1 MESQSISLIKEDIA
15 FLDRPMI
22 GCVLVLVLW
31 GIVCIYSAGAGSLGQ
46 GGELAVKQ
54 TLWLFLGC
62 LALIVVMIA
71 GHNRLLDAAYFIYGL
86 TLLILLFTPFL
97 APKVKGAQSW
107 IPIAGFRFQPS
118 ELAKISLILMMSK
131 FLSRYPPLTFRT
143 FLAGL
148 GVMAVPV
155 LLVLL
160 QPDAGSALVYVVI
173 SLGMLLAAGAPLRY
187 LGGLIGAGAAFL
199 PFVILFGLREYQ
211 RMRLLVFIDPMRDP
225 LGAGY
230 NVIQSRIA
238 VGSGGFWGK
247 GFMMGMQSKLRFL
260 PEPHTDFIFSVC
272 SEEFGFVGDVLLL
285 ILFAVLF
292 CRIIGAGARSRDPR
306 CRIFVAGVAM
316 WIWVQ
321 MFESIGMSIGL
332 MPVTG
337 LPLPFLS
344 YGGSALLS
352 LFIVLGLVESI
363 YIENN
368 KFRSVIHALS

>member
-1 MESQSISLIKEDIA
+1 MEASRISLFKEDVA
-15 FLDRPMI
+15 ALDRPMML
-22 GCVLVLVLW
+22 CVLALVLW
-31 GIVCIYSAGAGSLGQ
+31 GIFCIYSAGAGSLGQ
-46 GGELAVKQ
+46 GWELALRQ
-54 TLWLFLGC
+54 TLWMALSCF
-62 LALIVVMIA
+62 ALIAALAA
-71 GHNRLLDAAYFIYGL
+71 GHNRLLDAAYLVYGL
-86 TLLILLFTPFL
+86 TLVLLLLTPFL
-97 APKVKGAQSW
+97 APRVKGAQSW

-118 ELAKISLILMMSK
+118 EFAKISLILMMSK
-131 FLSRYPPLTFRT
+131 FLSRYPPLTFRA

-155 LLVLL
+155 LFVLL

-187 LGGLIGAGAAFL
+187 LGGIIGAGAALL
-199 PFVILFGLREYQ
+199 PFVFLFGLKEYQ

-272 SEEFGFVGDVLLL
+272 SEEFGFIGDTMLL
-285 ILFAVLF
+285 ILFAILF
-292 CRIIGAGARSRDPR
+292 CRVIGAGARSRDRR
-306 CRIFVAGVAM
+306 CKIFVAGVAM
-316 WIWVQ
+316 WIWFQ

-352 LFIVLGLVESI
+352 LFIALGIVESI
-363 YIENN
+363 YIENS
-368 KFRSVIHALS
+368 KFRSVVHVLS

>member
-1 MESQSISLIKEDIA
+1 MEAPHISQFKEDVTS
-15 FLDRPMI
+15 LDRPMLL
-22 GCVLVLVLW
+22 CVLTLVLW
-31 GIVCIYSAGAGSLGQ
+31 GVFCIYSAGAGHQGQ
-46 GGELAVKQ
+46 G
-54 TLWLFLGC
+54 WD
-62 LALIVVMIA
+62 LALKQALWMILSGCAMMAVLTA
-71 GHNRLLDAAYFIYGL
+71 GHNQLLDSAYLIYGL
-86 TLLILLFTPFL
+86 TLLLLLFTPLL
-97 APKVKGAQSW
+97 APRVKGAQSW

-118 ELAKISLILMMSK
+118 EFAKISIILMMSK
-131 FLSRYPPLTFRT
+131 FLSRHPPLNFKA

-148 GVMAVPV
+148 GVMSVPV

-187 LGGLIGAGAAFL
+187 LFGVIGTGAVLL

-238 VGSGGFWGK
+238 VGSGGFLGK

-272 SEEFGFVGDVLLL
+272 SEEFGFIGNGLML

-292 CRIIGAGARSRDPR
+292 CRIIGAGARSRDRR
-306 CRIFVAGVAM
+306 CKILVAGVAV
-316 WIWVQ
+316 WIWFQ

-344 YGGSALLS
+344 YGGSSLLS
-352 LFIVLGLVESI
+352 LFIALGLVESI
-363 YIENN
+363 YIENS
-368 KFRSVIHALS
+368 KFRSVVHALS